1 MLIKS
6 FCHLPFELSNCQG
19 GLQCNVLSHFLPHGF
34 HLLLHRLARFSSP
47 TRNGRRARVAAPA
60 PSFGWACP
68 DGSFA
73 MVIFEIQRT
82 LFFLKKRRIWLKS
95 MLELCLKN
103 WGPAEAFAFV
113 HSYLFPLSIP
123 MDFDCQVCKSWY
135 QNLME
140 RSIFMTLTAATIA
153 DTSPSLIGV
162 STPNTVATMI
172 RWSCLFQN
180 DPQSSTPKKAQ
191 VLHVLL
197 GFVERPQNSNMAL
210 FCETKGLV
218 AHNTKADVL

>member
-1 MLIKS
+1 MQRLVP
-6 FCHLPFELSNCQG
+6 FLAAWLP
-19 GLQCNVLSHFLPHGF
+19 
-34 HLLLHRLARFSSP
+34 SSP
-47 TRNGRRARVAAPA
+47 PSPGTIFITDPKRPKGEGGSSSAFIRLGMSWRIFCNGDLWKTENP
-60 PSFGWACP
+60 F
-68 DGSFA
+68 
-73 MVIFEIQRT
+73 
-82 LFFLKKRRIWLKS
+82 FFLKKRWISLKS